1 MQKNFF
7 HIPPDY
13 AKACI
18 LFSIILLGGI
28 GISILLSSLPEK
40 EKKTTQADLKL
51 IDKFLSSIYKEDSI
65 RKKEY
70 VLTFKN
76 KNEKIIKLE
85 PFDPNTVD
93 SFTLINMGFKPY
105 IAKNILKYRAKGG
118 KFRTPESFSKIYG
131 ISPEQFRSLL
141 PYIYIGERFQ
151 SKKYDSLHFEKIK
164 SNSIKPFKYTEG
176 TVIELN
182 LADTTELKKIPQ
194 IGIGL
199 AKMIVNYR
207 DRLGGF
213 YSTKQLS
220 EIEYMPLNI
229 EKWFTIKSPIYCHI
243 HINKSSLVQLRS
255 HPYLNFY
262 QAKVIIEHRRR
273 FGKIKS
279 LSDISL
285 YTEFTRKDL
294 ERISSYVDFD

>member
-18 LFSIILLGGI
+18 LFSIILLGGV
-28 GISILLSSLPEK
+28 GISILLSSFPEK
-40 EKKTTQADLKL
+40 EKRTTQADLKL
-51 IDKFLSSIYKEDSI
+51 IDQFLSSISKEDSI
-65 RKKEY
+65 RKREY
-70 VLTFKN
+70 VWIFKN
-76 KNEKIIKLE
+76 KKSIKLE

-93 SFTLINMGFKPY
+93 SSTLINMGFKPY
-105 IAKNILKYRAKGG
+105 IAKNILKFRAKGG
-118 KFRTPESFSKIYG
+118 KFRTPESFSRIYG
-131 ISPEQFRSLL
+131 ISPEQFRNLL

-151 SKKYDSLHFEKIK
+151 PKKYDSLRFEKIK
-164 SNSIKPFKYTEG
+164 SNSIKPFKYTES

-220 EIEYMPLNI
+220 EIEYMPLDI
-229 EKWFTIKSPIYCHI
+229 QKWFTIKSSIYRHI

-285 YTEFTRKDL
+285 YTEFTRKDF
-294 ERISSYVDFD
+294 ERISPYVDFD